1 MVASPSPQLSAI
13 SRLQIHLGGEFCPYC
28 EQPIPNEKAEQV
40 RARTEAKERELSE
53 SVTARLTQEFAL
65 EKAQMETGAK
75 ALVDQAR
82 NEGAAALEKV
92 KSEIAS
98 REAVAREDGKKAAE
112 AMLQERLAEHA
123 RTSQALIAALQEK
136 LVEAEKSKREAAGQ
150 VEALKASHAT
160 ELDERIQQARDALE
174 ADKTNSLNAVNAKHF
189 EDTQKLS
196 AKLEDLARQLE
207 KKTANELGEG
217 AEIDLF
223 EALKDEFEGDRIK
236 RVGKG
241 AAGADIIHMII
252 HNDKVCGKI
261 VYDSKNRSAW
271 RNEHVTKLRDD
282 QVAEKAEHAI
292 LAALKFP
299 SDQRQL
305 CIQDGVIIAN
315 PARVVALVQMIRRHV
330 VQVHTLRLSNTERA
344 KKTAELYDFIRSERC
359 TQLFERIDGHAESLF
374 KLQEQEKKAH
384 DATWNRQGTL
394 YRGIQKTCGELTSEI
409 DRIIGTGS
417 DAQGGSGTEPTQPA
431 IVER

>member
-13 SRLQIHLGGEFCPYC
+13 FRLRLHLASEFCPYC
-28 EQPIPNEKAEQV
+28 EQPIRSEKAEQV

-53 SVTARLTQEFAL
+53 SVTARLTERFAL

-92 KSEIAS
+92 KSEIAL

-112 AMLQERLAEHA
+112 TMLLERLAEHERA
-123 RTSQALIAALQEK
+123 SQALIAGLQKK
-136 LVEAEKSKREAAGQ
+136 LVEAEKSKREATGQ
-150 VEALKASHAT
+150 VEALRASHAT
-160 ELDERIQQARDALE
+160 KLAKRIQEAREVLE
-174 ADKTNSLNAVNAKHF
+174 ADKTNSLNAANAKHF

-223 EALKDEFEGDRIK
+223 EALKNEFEGDRIK

-241 AAGADIIHMII
+241 AAGADIIHKII
-252 HNDKVCGKI
+252 HNDKLCGKI
-261 VYDSKNRSAW
+261 VYDSKNRNAW
-271 RNEHVTKLRDD
+271 RNEYVTKLRDD

-299 SDQRQL
+299 SDQSQL

-344 KKTAELYDFIRSERC
+344 KKTADLYEFIRSERC
-359 TQLFERIDGHAESLF
+359 TQLFERIDGHAESLC

-384 DATWNRQGTL
+384 EAAWNRQSTL

-417 DAQGGSGTEPTQPA
+417 EARCGS
-431 IVER
+431 

>member
-13 SRLQIHLGGEFCPYC
+13 SRLQLHLAGEFCPYC

-40 RARTEAKERELSE
+40 RARTEAKKRELSE
-53 SVTARLTQEFAL
+53 SVTARLAQKFAV

-82 NEGAAALEKV
+82 SEGAAALEKM

-98 REAVAREDGKKAAE
+98 REAVARENGKKAAE
-112 AMLQERLAEHA
+112 AMQQERLAEQE
-123 RTSQALIAALQEK
+123 RTSLTLIATLQEK
-136 LVEAEKSKREAAGQ
+136 LVEAEKIKGEAAGQ

-160 ELDERIQQARDALE
+160 ELDERIQQAREALE
-174 ADKTNSLNAVNAKHF
+174 ADKANSLNAANAKHF

-196 AKLEDLARQLE
+196 AKLEDFARQLE

-261 VYDSKNRSAW
+261 VYDSKNRNAW

-344 KKTAELYDFIRSERC
+344 KKTAELYEFIRSERC
-359 TQLFERIDGHAESLF
+359 AQLFERIDGHAESLRR
-374 KLQEQEKKAH
+374 LQEQEKKAH

-394 YRGIQKTCGELTSEI
+394 YHGIQKICGELTSEI

-417 DAQGGSGTEPTQPA
+417 DAQGGS
-431 IVER
+431 

>member
-13 SRLQIHLGGEFCPYC
+13 SRLQLHPAGEFCPYC
-28 EQPIPNEKAEQV
+28 EQPIPNEKAEQA
-40 RARTEAKERELSE
+40 RARTQAKERELSE
-53 SVTARLTQEFAL
+53 SITARLVQTFAL

-112 AMLQERLAEHA
+112 AMLQERLAEQERA
-123 RTSQALIAALQEK
+123 NQTLIAGLQEK
-136 LVEAEKSKREAAGQ
+136 LVDAEKSKKQAADR

-160 ELDERIQQARDALE
+160 ELDERIQAAREALE
-174 ADKTNSLNAVNAKHF
+174 ADKTNSLNAANAKHF

-241 AAGADIIHMII
+241 AAGADIVHMII

-261 VYDSKNRSAW
+261 VYDSKNRNAW

-344 KKTAELYDFIRSERC
+344 KKTADLYEFIRSERC
-359 TQLFERIDGHAESLF
+359 TQLFERIDGHAESLRR
-374 KLQEQEKKAH
+374 LQEQEKKAH

-394 YRGIQKTCGELTSEI
+394 YHGIQKTCGELTCEI

-417 DAQGGSGTEPTQPA
+417 DAQ
-431 IVER
+431 